1 MERIPGS
8 SFGSPPSSL
17 THKVDDIREPAR
29 YKSKI
34 VHFMHYIVT
43 GYNELRASAEIE
55 TVPSMFHLKCYDICV
70 SRTEQILK
78 FLRVTLM

>member
-8 SFGSPPSSL
+8 SFGSPPFSL

-34 VHFMHYIVT
+34 VHFMHYTVT

-55 TVPSMFHLKCYDICV
+55 AARACFI
-70 SRTEQILK
+70 
-78 FLRVTLM
+78 